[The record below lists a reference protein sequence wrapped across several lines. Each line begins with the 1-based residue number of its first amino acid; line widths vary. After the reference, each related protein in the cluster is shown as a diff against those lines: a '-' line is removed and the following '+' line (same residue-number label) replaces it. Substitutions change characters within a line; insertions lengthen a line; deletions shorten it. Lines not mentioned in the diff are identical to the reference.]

1 MFLSLISLV
10 IFNTGDTLAFS
21 LDEAIK
27 FAENNNAEIRQASL
41 ELEKSVTD
49 IGVARSAF
57 YPTINA
63 TGYYAYLSDLP
74 VFQLDSMF
82 IPMGQHENYNLQV
95 SLQQVLFAWGKIY
108 DAYRIAGLNRDIAEL
123 NLLRKRQEIRCSV
136 TKSYYGLLV
145 LEQMVELTR
154 ESMEQLKRHEEA
166 VRKRYEAGLVSQFDL
181 LRSQVQ
187 VANLKPKLIE
197 AENGLKLAAEG
208 FKMLLDL
215 PQDKEF
221 ILKDTLGII
230 EEDFDL
236 EILKEEALANRPEL
250 KNLEKV
256 EKISK
261 LAKSIKA
268 RSNLPS
274 IFAGVSYDWKKPFSF
289 NGNDWGSNLTF
300 NVGFQFPI
308 FGGYKSHY
316 EYNKSGL
323 QLKEA
328 ELALEN
334 LSKGIVLEV
343 KQAYLNMLA
352 SKEAIK
358 AARENITQAEKAF
371 NIMETRY
378 KNGLA
383 TNLEYLDTQLALMQA
398 KINYLNA
405 LKDYLSARADLIK
418 AVGKE

>member
-1 MFLSLISLV
+1 MFLTLISLLL
-10 IFNTGDTLAFS
+10 FNTGDTLVFS
-21 LDEAIK
+21 LDEAID
-27 FAENNNAEIRQASL
+27 FAIKNNAEIRQANL
-41 ELEKSVTD
+41 ELEKSVAD
-49 IGVARSAF
+49 IGAARSAF

-74 VFQLDSMF
+74 VFQLDSVF

-95 SLQQVLFAWGKIY
+95 SLQQVIFAWGKIY

-123 NLLRKRQEIRCSV
+123 NLIRKKQEILCSV

-145 LEQMVELTR
+145 LEKMVELTR

-187 VANLKPKLIE
+187 VANLRPRLIE
-197 AENGLKLAAEG
+197 AENGLKLAREG
-208 FKMLLDL
+208 FKMLLGL
-215 PQDKEF
+215 TQDKEF
-221 ILKDTLGII
+221 ILKDSLAII
-230 EEDFDL
+230 DEDFDL
-236 EILKEEALANRPEL
+236 EDLKEEALANRPEL
-250 KNLEKV
+250 KNLQKI

-274 IFAGVSYDWKKPFSF
+274 IFAGVSYDRKKPFSF
-289 NGNDWGSNLTF
+289 GGNDWGSNLTF

-308 FGGYKSHY
+308 FGGYKSLY

-323 QLKEA
+323 QLKEV

-343 KQAYLNMLA
+343 KQAYLNIVA
-352 SKEAIK
+352 SKEAIN
-358 AARENITQAEKAF
+358 AARENIVQAEKAF

-383 TNLEYLDTQLALMQA
+383 TNLEYLDTQLAMMQA

>member
-1 MFLSLISLV
+1 MFFTLISLL
-10 IFNTGDTLAFS
+10 IFNTGDTLVFS
-21 LDEAIK
+21 LDEAIE
-27 FAENNNAEIRQASL
+27 FAENNNAEIKQASL
-41 ELEKSVTD
+41 ELDKSVAD

-74 VFQLDSMF
+74 ILQLDSVF

-95 SLQQVLFAWGKIY
+95 SLQQVIFAWGKIY
-108 DAYRIAGLNRDIAEL
+108 GAYRIAGLNRDIAEL
-123 NLLRKRQEIRCSV
+123 NLIRKKQEIRCSV

-145 LEQMVELTR
+145 LEKMVELTK

-166 VRKRYEAGLVSQFDL
+166 VKKRYEAGLVSQFDL

-197 AENGLKLAAEG
+197 AENGFKLAREG
-208 FKMLLDL
+208 FKMLLGL
-215 PQDKEF
+215 TQDKEF
-221 ILKDTLGII
+221 ILKDSLAII
-230 EEDFDL
+230 DEDFDL
-236 EILKEEALANRPEL
+236 EDLKEEALANRPEL
-250 KNLEKV
+250 KNLQKI

-274 IFAGVSYDWKKPFSF
+274 IFAGVSYDRKKPFSF
-289 NGNDWGSNLTF
+289 GGNDWGSNLTF

-308 FGGYKSHY
+308 FGGYKSLY
-316 EYNKSGL
+316 EYNKSAL
-323 QLKEA
+323 QLKEV

-334 LSKGIVLEV
+334 LNKGIVLEV
-343 KQAYLNMLA
+343 KQAYLNMFA
-352 SKEAIK
+352 SKEAIN
-358 AARENITQAEKAF
+358 AAKENIAQAEKAF

-383 TNLEYLDTQLALMQA
+383 TNLEYLDTQLAMMQA

>member
-1 MFLSLISLV
+1 MFLTLISLL

-21 LDEAIK
+21 LDEAIG

-123 NLLRKRQEIRCSV
+123 NLIRKRQEVRCSV

-197 AENGLKLAAEG
+197 AENGLRLAREG
-208 FKMLLDL
+208 FKMLLGL

-250 KNLEKV
+250 KNLQKV

-274 IFAGVSYDWKKPFSF
+274 IFAGVSYDRKKPFSF
-289 NGNDWGSNLTF
+289 GGNDWGSNLTF

-308 FGGYKSHY
+308 FGGYKSLY

-323 QLKEA
+323 QLKEVG
-328 ELALEN
+328 LALEN
-334 LSKGIVLEV
+334 LTKGIVLEV
-343 KQAYLNMLA
+343 KQAYLNILA
-352 SKEAIK
+352 SKEAIN